1 MRKLSKKLNTLYF
14 TLEMSFVFGLK
25 MNKESQKIRK
35 LLKRKVSKTKNTI
48 LKNTKHNIRNTILKW
63 RIYLYIKVSSSQS
76 FKELSFSCDR
86 KPLKGIPENSIVVSF
101 RTFSEKRLWMSK
113 L

>member
-1 MRKLSKKLNTLYF
+1 
-14 TLEMSFVFGLK
+14 MSFAFGLK
-25 MNKESQKIRK
+25 MNEESQKIRK
-35 LLKRKVSKTKNTI
+35 LLKR
-48 LKNTKHNIRNTILKW
+48 
-63 RIYLYIKVSSSQS
+63 KVSSSQS

-101 RTFSEKRLWMSK
+101 RTFTEKRLWMSK